1 MMKLKIIV
9 FNYYNCV
16 LILLIL
22 FSFFFLGTA
31 PVVPF
36 MPTLAK
42 QLGYSSV
49 VVGTMYTILPIIGML
64 AKPIF
69 GFIADR

>member
-1 MMKLKIIV
+1 MCI
-9 FNYYNCV
+9 CV
-16 LILLIL
+16 VHVLFLIL
-22 FSFFFLGTA
+22 FLGTA

-49 VVGTMYTILPIIGML
+49 VVGTMYTILPIIGMI